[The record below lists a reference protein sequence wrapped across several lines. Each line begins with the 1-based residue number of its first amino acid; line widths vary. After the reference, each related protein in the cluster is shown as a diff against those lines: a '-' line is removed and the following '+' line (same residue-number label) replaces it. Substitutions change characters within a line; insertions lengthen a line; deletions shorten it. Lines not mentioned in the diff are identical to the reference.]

1 MLEEKELITEADF
14 SIDEL
19 VKRMKKS
26 EMGAIVSYLGMV
38 RDEDNEIKG
47 MEIGVSDDA
56 EKEVEDLKRDALEKF
71 DIEDVEI
78 IHRKGSLKVGDN
90 IALILV
96 GAEHRKEAFRAC
108 EYLIDELKMIKAIR
122 RRELIITMRSPI

>member
-1 MLEEKELITEADF
+1 MFEEKELITEEDV

-19 VKRMKKS
+19 MKQMKTS

-38 RDEDNEIKG
+38 RDEYNEIKG
-47 MEIGVSDDA
+47 MEIDVSDDA
-56 EKEVEDLKRDALEKF
+56 EKEVEDLKRNALEKF

-122 RRELIITMRSPI
+122 RRELRSR

>member
-1 MLEEKELITEADF
+1 MFEEKELITEEDV

-19 VKRMKKS
+19 VRTMKKP
-26 EMGAIVSYLGMV
+26 EVGAIVSYLGMV
-38 RDEDNEIKG
+38 RDEYNEIKG
-47 MEIGVSDDA
+47 MEIDVSDDA
-56 EKEVEDLKRDALEKF
+56 EKEVEDLKRNALEKF

-96 GAEHRKEAFRAC
+96 GAEHRKEAFIAC

-122 RRELIITMRSPI
+122 RRELRSR

>member
-1 MLEEKELITEADF
+1 MFEVKELITEEDV
-14 SIDEL
+14 SIDEF
-19 VKRMKKS
+19 VKQMKKS

-38 RDEDNEIKG
+38 RDEDGEIKG
-47 MEIGVSDDA
+47 MEIDVSDDA
-56 EKEVEDLKRDALEKF
+56 EKEVEDLKRNALEKF

-90 IALILV
+90 LALILV

-108 EYLIDELKMIKAIR
+108 EYLIDELEMIKAIR
-122 RRELIITMRSPI
+122 RRELRSR